1 MFIGL
6 FLASIGLIISPIF
19 ILEHIRLLSI
29 GAAIVLFVKGLLITF
44 VVRSFS
50 FDWTTSITVGVSLA
64 QVQFQLGQ

>member
-1 MFIGL
+1 VFIGL